1 MGAVRKTMQMLTADE
16 YAFLAKLATAYRDT
30 HLASIKQTE
39 GWNPRLGVDALCF
52 QRCFQNGFQHGFQ
65 NGLQPGGTEY
75 MVGALITPCE
85 LWLAAVPNQ
94 SRPSQ
99 SAPDQSSLAEPLADS
114 LSLTLPSGAYR
125 LILERLPGGYA
136 FYKRAI
142 LHDLSELDSMQEAA
156 RLAQQ
161 MMARLMQP
169 AETESV

>member
-1 MGAVRKTMQMLTADE
+1 MQMLTADE
-16 YAFLAKLATAYRDT
+16 YAFLAELATAYRDT

-39 GWNPRLGVDALCF
+39 GWNPRLGIDALCF
-52 QRCFQNGFQHGFQ
+52 QHC
-65 NGLQPGGTEY
+65 GTEY

-85 LWLAAVPNQ
+85 LWLVAVPNQ
-94 SRPSQ
+94 S
-99 SAPDQSSLAEPLADS
+99 SLTEPLADS
-114 LSLTLPSGAYR
+114 LSLVLPSGAYR
-125 LILERLPGGYA
+125 LMLERLPSGYE

-169 AETESV
+169 VETKSV